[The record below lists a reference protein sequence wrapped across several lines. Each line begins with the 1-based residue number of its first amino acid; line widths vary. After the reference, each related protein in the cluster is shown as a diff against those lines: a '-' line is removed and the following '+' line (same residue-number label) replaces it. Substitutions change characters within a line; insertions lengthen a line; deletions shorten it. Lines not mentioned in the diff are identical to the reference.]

1 MRLNLHREVA
11 VRAVLDPARMKFI
24 STPTAPKPVAAYSQ
38 AIEANGF
45 IFCSGQ
51 VGLDPSVGK
60 LADGLAAQ
68 AEQVFR
74 NLSRVLE
81 AAGSHFNKAVKV
93 SIFLTDLQH
102 FAEVNAIYERHVGA
116 HRPARTTVGCGALP
130 LGALIEVDVIA
141 TK

>member
-1 MRLNLHREVA
+1 MRI
-11 VRAVLDPARMKFI
+11 I

-45 IFCSGQ
+45 LFCSGQ
-51 VGLDPSVGK
+51 VGLDPAANK

-74 NLSRVLE
+74 NLAAVLA
-81 AAGSHFNKAVKV
+81 AAGSSFGRVVKV
-93 SIFLTDLQH
+93 TISLADLQH
-102 FAEVNAIYERHVGA
+102 FAEVNAIYERHMGD
-116 HRPARTTVGCGALP
+116 HRPARTTVGCGSLP

-141 TK
+141 LS

>member
-1 MRLNLHREVA
+1 VL
-11 VRAVLDPARMKFI
+11 AVLDPARMKFI

-51 VGLDPSVGK
+51 VGLDPAVGK
-60 LADGLAAQ
+60 LADGLTAQ

-74 NLSRVLE
+74 NLGQVLA
-81 AAGSHFNKAVKV
+81 AAGSSFEKVVKV
-93 SIFLTDLQH
+93 SIFLADLQH
-102 FAEVNAIYERHVGA
+102 FAEVNLIYERHVGA

-141 TK
+141 VKA